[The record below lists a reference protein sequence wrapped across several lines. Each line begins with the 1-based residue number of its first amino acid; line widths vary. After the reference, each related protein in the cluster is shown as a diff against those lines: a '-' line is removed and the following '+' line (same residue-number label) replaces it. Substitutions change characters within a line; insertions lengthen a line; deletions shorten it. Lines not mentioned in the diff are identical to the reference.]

1 MLFHLTK
8 TIMKFKLSIL
18 TLFIPI
24 LLFPQSQING
34 VILDKDTHEPLEF
47 VDVSDDNHNTSSNE
61 DGYFRFSTN
70 DSSINFNL
78 LGYEIKNITLE
89 TEIDT
94 IYLKNKFIELEQV
107 FIGNSDELVTS
118 MFKKILDNYP
128 LEPYSESFFMR
139 SFLKKDGKIIKL
151 QDLNG
156 YIGRKTLFSTSKS
169 PMPRKNY
176 TVNISN
182 MRKAG
187 FKDDKKVYFEMFSFE
202 EFFQAI
208 TSLYISPDLFN
219 FEVESPKESEFL
231 LYNFTPKER
240 SNVLSR
246 GHFLVNSKDNSF
258 REYYMI
264 NEDNSNNF
272 KEKRN
277 IKYRTYFYEL
287 NVKFKKSD
295 KDSKYYLSLA
305 KLNAKVEVQDKT
317 EGKNYY
323 QVEYLWLAGNPGDFE
338 VDANTSL
345 KKDIFKIDKK
355 YDPIFWQNQSQLPLT
370 LEMEAFLNNLRT
382 DADNQYEVI
391 SNFKG

>member
-1 MLFHLTK
+1 
-8 TIMKFKLSIL
+8 MKFKLSIL